1 MPSPRLPAAALCL
14 CLATAAGMPW
24 AARAQSAVAAAP
36 AIEALEVNADAA
48 FQPGS
53 TLDFMVRGTPRGI
66 ARVRV
71 EGSDIDMALAETAP
85 GTYTGTYTVKRS
97 DRLQSTALIRATL
110 LAGGRTTA
118 STFSFPPSFAVAT
131 VPPVAS
137 AAPASP
143 PVAVQAPPPPAAQVR
158 IDRFE
163 ATPVQRLEPGAQ
175 LRFAVEGAPGATVT
189 VQWPGLAGALLLR
202 EERPGKYA
210 GTYTLREQD
219 TIGNGPVVATLSS
232 GPRRATAQLATPLV
246 QAGLPSAA
254 PAGTMGAA
262 AQSALPL
269 EVTSPGPN
277 AIIDTSQAV
286 LSGRTA
292 PGALVRVRVD
302 AIPPAA
308 PGRAVVAQSVTQQTV
323 QADANGSFSVRI
335 GPNSAPPGSRLEV
348 QLTATQ
354 GTRSTPEQRLVLFQR
369 QG

>member
-1 MPSPRLPAAALCL
+1 MPLSRLPAAALCV
-14 CLATAAGMPW
+14 CLAMAGAMP
-24 AARAQSAVAAAP
+24 RPAQAQPTLAAP
-36 AIEALEVNADAA
+36 AIDALEVNADAA

-53 TLDFMVRGTPRGI
+53 TLEFMVRGTPRGI

-71 EGSDIDMALAETAP
+71 DSSEVDLGLRETTP
-85 GTYTGTYTVKRS
+85 GTYTGTYTVKRA
-97 DRLQSTALIRATL
+97 DRLRPNALIRATL
-110 LAGGRTTA
+110 LAGGRTTVA
-118 STFSFPPSFAVAT
+118 NFSFPASFAVAV
-131 VPPVAS
+131 VPPL
-137 AAPASP
+137 AAPAPDSP
-143 PVAVQAPPPPAAQVR
+143 PVAVQAPPPPASQVR

-202 EERPGKYA
+202 EERPGQYA
-210 GTYTLREQD
+210 GTYTLRQQD
-219 TIGNGPVVATLSS
+219 TIGTGPVVATLSS
-232 GPRRATAQLATPLV
+232 GQRRATAELATPLV
-246 QAGLPSAA
+246 QVALPAA
-254 PAGTMGAA
+254 ASAGTMGAA
-262 AQSALPL
+262 AQSALAL

-277 AIIDTSQAV
+277 AIVDTSQAV

-308 PGRAVVAQSVTQQTV
+308 PGRAVVAQPVTQQTV
-323 QADANGSFSVRI
+323 QADANGSFTVRI

-354 GTRSTPEQRLVLFQR
+354 GTQTTPRQRLVLFQR